1 MNLENL
7 KKEALALG
15 LQWVTIFRDQPV
27 IDGDE
32 RLKAFLF
39 SCQEKKDGDPEIAEL
54 RQYLGH
60 TDSRWVA
67 YCKVRGETVA
77 RRRQYKYSQ
86 INGILLGAIADAVCT
101 FNGDGYTLA
110 LPKKEFDEWRDEVR
124 RIKEEEPYE
133 VNP

>member
-7 KKEALALG
+7 KKEAAALG
-15 LQWVTIFRDQPV
+15 LKWVTIFNGQPV

-32 RLKAFLF
+32 RIKALLF
-39 SCQEKKDGDPEIAEL
+39 ACQEKKDGDPEIAEL
-54 RQYLGH
+54 RQYLGS
-60 TDSRWVA
+60 TDPRWVA
-67 YCKVRGETVA
+67 YVKVRGETVA

-86 INGILLGAIADAVCT
+86 INGILLGAIADATVAFT
-101 FNGDGYTLA
+101 GDGYMIT
-110 LPKKEFDEWRDEVR
+110 LPKREFDEWRAEVR